1 MKEGSP
7 GRRNSSDLPWQGAL
21 WATLGLCLAL
31 FLALDATALGEK
43 GEFRAAAVL
52 SGTALI
58 LAGYIALRSVPF
70 LARQVAK
77 GRLNFH
83 IEYEVTREGIA
94 YLLVILV
101 IAVASLNTGN
111 NLLFLILAIM
121 LAAIVGSGIVS
132 RMVLSGVGLEMTLP
146 PHIFAGQPVTCR
158 LKLQNTKKALPSYS
172 LMVSSA
178 RTPGPSWW
186 RKSRN
191 AEENRRILG
200 RPVYFPYLP
209 KGSSLEQDV
218 ELCFLERGRY
228 TQEGF
233 TISSKFPFGFI
244 RKRRKIET
252 RQELLVLPGIS
263 PIESF
268 RALPPTLAGELQS
281 LSRDDRGHDLYG
293 LRDYRLPD
301 SARNIDWKATARA
314 QRVKVREFSRE
325 DDRHIRLVL
334 DNRLP
339 SLSTQTLEKFER
351 GVRLCASLAWHFA
364 AHGAFLE
371 FAAGGADI
379 EVGHGDE
386 TLYSILEALATVEAK
401 VENEEFQQPYFAS
414 SPHPSATGWDIILTF
429 QPESWLL
436 VTESGHCTVVPF
448 DKI

>member
-1 MKEGSP
+1 MNRGRP
-7 GRRNSSDLPWQGAL
+7 GRRDSSDVPWQGAL
-21 WATLGLCLAL
+21 WATVGLCLAL

-58 LAGYIALRSVPF
+58 LAGYIALRSVPL
-70 LARQVAK
+70 LARQVAR
-77 GRLNFH
+77 GRLNLH
-83 IEYEVTREGIA
+83 IEYEITREGIA

-121 LAAIVGSGIVS
+121 LAAIVGSGILS
-132 RMVLSGVGLEMTLP
+132 RMVLSGIGLEMSRP

-158 LKLQNTKKALPSYS
+158 LKLQNTKKILPSYS
-172 LMVSSA
+172 LTVSST
-178 RTPGPSWW
+178 RTPAPSWW

-191 AEENRRILG
+191 AGESRKILA

-209 KGSSLEQDV
+209 KGSTLEQDV
-218 ELCFLERGRY
+218 ELCFSERGRY

-233 TISSKFPFGFI
+233 AISSKFPFGFI

-252 RQELLVLPGIS
+252 RQELLVLPEIA
-263 PIESF
+263 PIETF
-268 RALPPTLAGELQS
+268 RALPPALAGEIQS
-281 LSRDDRGHDLYG
+281 FSRDDRGHDLYG

-314 QRVKVREFSRE
+314 QLVKVREFSRE
-325 DDRHIRLVL
+325 DDRLIRLVL

-339 SLSTQTLEKFER
+339 SLSTENLEKFER

-364 AHGAFLE
+364 AQGAFLE
-371 FAAGGADI
+371 FAAEGADI
-379 EVGHGDE
+379 AVGHGGE
-386 TLYSILEALATVEAK
+386 TLYPILEALATIEAEVEK
-401 VENEEFQQPYFAS
+401 AS
-414 SPHPSATGWDIILTF
+414 SQRRYVARGAHPSAAGWDIILTF
-429 QPESWLL
+429 QPASSPF
-436 VTESGHCTVVPF
+436 VTDSGRSTVIPF